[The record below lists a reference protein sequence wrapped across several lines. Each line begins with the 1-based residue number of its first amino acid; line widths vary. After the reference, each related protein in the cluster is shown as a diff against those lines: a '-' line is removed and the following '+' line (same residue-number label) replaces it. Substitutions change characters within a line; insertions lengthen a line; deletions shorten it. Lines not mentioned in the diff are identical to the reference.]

1 MSIRSKAMLGPHHS
15 TVKDRN
21 YLTANPQPTQ
31 PNTMTTIEI
40 HPIANLLP
48 KMPEED
54 FASLRDDIR
63 ANGCHTPIVLFE
75 GQILDGRHRYLACQ
89 HTGRDFTTNTYRDGD
104 PVGFVRSLNLHRRNL
119 TAAQRAIVEVALSE
133 WLDNGKKPTSAPG
146 AEVVRTEK
154 PQKTASEM
162 AESAEVSTRSIEQAK
177 AIARE
182 ASPEV
187 KEAVTQGKM
196 SLKAAAATLP
206 AKPKLAP
213 PTPRPPSPQ
222 KAAIVFPADIEKAV
236 ARLGRLIDAETENAY
251 RRGTFRPQDIASIN
265 ILSDAQIRK
274 IAGLAFGS
282 RRWTVKRALKF
293 TSRTINQASR
303 ISDLIN
309 WCIARNGKFEF
320 TIQGHKISVLN
331 QGGYS

>member
-1 MSIRSKAMLGPHHS
+1 
-15 TVKDRN
+15 
-21 YLTANPQPTQ
+21 
-31 PNTMTTIEI
+31 MTTIEI

-89 HTGRDFTTNTYRDGD
+89 DTGRDFTTNTYREGD

-119 TAAQRAIVEVALSE
+119 TPAQRAMVEAALSE
-133 WLDNGKKPTSAPG
+133 WLDHGKKPTSEPG
-146 AEVVRTEK
+146 ADVSLTEK
-154 PQKTASEM
+154 PSKTAAQM

-177 AIARE
+177 AVARA

-187 KEAVTQGKM
+187 KDAVTQGKM
-196 SLKAAAATLP
+196 SLKAAAKTLP
-206 AKPKLAP
+206 PKPK
-213 PTPRPPSPQ
+213 PTPAKKEMLAAEFPAEVE
-222 KAAIVFPADIEKAV
+222 KAIV
-236 ARLGRLIDAETENAY
+236 RLGLLFGPTVESAY
-251 RRGTFRPQDIASIN
+251 RSGTFRPQDIASIN
-265 ILSDAQIRK
+265 TLSDAQIRK
-274 IAGLAFGS
+274 MKGLAFSSYG
-282 RRWTVKRALKF
+282 WTVKRALNF

-309 WCIARNGKFEF
+309 WCIARNGKFEI